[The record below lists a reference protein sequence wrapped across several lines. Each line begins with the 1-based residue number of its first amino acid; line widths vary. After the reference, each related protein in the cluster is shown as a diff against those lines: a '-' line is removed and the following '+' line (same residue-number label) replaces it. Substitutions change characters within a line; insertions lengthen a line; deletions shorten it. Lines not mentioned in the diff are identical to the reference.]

1 MSTIHTRLNTNEGW
15 KLVGQQWRPNVKK
28 VKTEEVIMRA
38 GRAHAKVG
46 TVLMLI
52 TTIIHPST
60 LLYLSNDKV
69 DNIPLFLNP
78 ESRIFSLSFMAF

>member
-1 MSTIHTRLNTNEGW
+1 MSTVHTRLNTNEGW

-38 GRAHAKVG
+38 GRAQAKVD

-60 LLYLSNDKV
+60 LLSTYPTTKSTTYR
-69 DNIPLFLNP
+69 
-78 ESRIFSLSFMAF
+78 SS